1 MMSTSPTKIS
11 EYMALSRPVVANAH
25 PEQSLIIADS
35 QAGICVEWSAENFA
49 QSILQLLNNPEA
61 AEEMGRR
68 GREYVRANRT
78 YAVVA
83 PAVADV
89 YRDLL

>member
-1 MMSTSPTKIS
+1 
-11 EYMALSRPVVANAH
+11 MALSRPVVANAH

-49 QSILQLLNNPEA
+49 NAILQLLNDPEA

-89 YRDLL
+89 YRELL

>member
-1 MMSTSPTKIS
+1 MAHS
-11 EYMALSRPVVANAH
+11 E
-25 PEQSLIIADS
+25 
-35 QAGICVEWSAENFA
+35 AGHCVKWSAENFA
-49 QSILQLLNNPEA
+49 DAILQLLNDPEA

-68 GREYVRANRT
+68 GREYVRENRT

-89 YRDLL
+89 YREVMDVHREIM